1 MFNVSEWLKSA
12 LISGVANGTL
22 AREFVVTKAV
32 DYLSKNILTV
42 SQVEE
47 IAEAIEP
54 APVDGGGT
62 GDSFGIEPYCVVT
75 ARRG

>member
-42 SQVEE
+42 PQVEE
-47 IAEAIEP
+47 IAAAIDP
-54 APVDGGGT
+54 APVEEVVD
-62 GDSFGIEPYCVVT
+62 EPE
-75 ARRG
+75 GPSE

>member
-12 LISGVANGTL
+12 LISGVVNGTL

-42 SQVEE
+42 AQVEE
-47 IAEAIEP
+47 IAVAIEP
-54 APVDGGGT
+54 VVEEAAG
-62 GDSFGIEPYCVVT
+62 EPEIPSE
-75 ARRG
+75 

>member
-1 MFNVSEWLKSA
+1 MNFNVSEWLKSA

-42 SQVEE
+42 PQVEE
-47 IAEAIEP
+47 IAVAIEP
-54 APVDGGGT
+54 APVEEVAE
-62 GDSFGIEPYCVVT
+62 EPEIPSE
-75 ARRG
+75 

>member
-12 LISGVANGTL
+12 LIEGVKNGTL

-42 SQVEE
+42 AQVEE
-47 IAEAIEP
+47 IAVAIEP
-54 APVDGGGT
+54 APVEEVAE
-62 GDSFGIEPYCVVT
+62 EPEVPSE
-75 ARRG
+75 

>member
-32 DYLSKNILTV
+32 DYLAKGILSEPQIV
-42 SQVEE
+42 E
-47 IAEAIEP
+47 IATAIEP
-54 APVDGGGT
+54 APVEEVTD
-62 GDSFGIEPYCVVT
+62 EPEIP
-75 ARRG
+75 AE

>member
-22 AREFVVTKAV
+22 AREFVVTKTV
-32 DYLSKNILTV
+32 DYLAKGIL
-42 SQVEE
+42 SEPQVVE

-54 APVDGGGT
+54 APVEEGG
-62 GDSFGIEPYCVVT
+62 DEPEVPSE
-75 ARRG
+75 

>member
-32 DYLSKNILTV
+32 DYLSKNILTE
-42 SQVEE
+42 SQVIE
-47 IAEAIEP
+47 IATAIEP
-54 APVDGGGT
+54 APVEEVVD
-62 GDSFGIEPYCVVT
+62 EPEVPSE
-75 ARRG
+75 